1 MLNNVETWRALDMV
15 AMLAMHGCLAYRH
28 QPNLLLQN
36 QRITEKAARLWFL
49 RREAEW
55 KAKFFSKVLKPTG
68 VVLQIPNSQELTQ
81 FVTIKVGGKNG
92 SH

>member
-15 AMLAMHGCLAYRH
+15 AMLAMHGCLVYRH
-28 QPNLLLQN
+28 QPNLLQN

-55 KAKFFSKVLKPTG
+55 KAKFFSKVLQKTAG
-68 VVLQIPNSQELTQ
+68 VILQIPNSQELTQ